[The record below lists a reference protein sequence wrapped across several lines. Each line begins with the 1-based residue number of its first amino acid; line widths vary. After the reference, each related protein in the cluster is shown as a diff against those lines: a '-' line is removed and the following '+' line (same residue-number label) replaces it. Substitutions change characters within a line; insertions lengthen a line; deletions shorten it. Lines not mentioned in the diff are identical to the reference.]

1 MQCDPQRAVIPSKL
15 PLSTFLAVVAA
26 ATALALC
33 SDEAL
38 APSAPEP
45 AGACVPEETFARA
58 AVADPSQ
65 AILVRYVSRRFLVAT
80 QAADRMVGAAYRAAR
95 EVGLDPYLVL
105 AVIAVESRFNPIA
118 ESDMGA
124 KGLMQIIPKYH
135 ARLLAAAGGEAAL
148 LDPEANIGL
157 GARILQAYVY
167 RMGTLEAGLQFYN
180 GALGDASAL
189 YAQKVLAERER
200 LLAVVMS
207 HGSRLSLALQGG

>member
-1 MQCDPQRAVIPSKL
+1 VIASKL
-15 PLSTFLAVVAA
+15 PLPTLLAVVAA

-38 APSAPEP
+38 APPSPEQ
-45 AGACVPEETFARA
+45 AGACVPEETFAHA
-58 AVADPSQ
+58 AATDPSQ

-80 QAADRMVGAAYRAAR
+80 EAADRMVGAAYRAAR

-135 ARLLAAAGGEAAL
+135 ERLLAAAGGEAAL

-167 RMGTLEAGLQFYN
+167 RMGTLEGGLQFYN
-180 GALGDASAL
+180 GALGDASAQ

-200 LLAVVMS
+200 LLAVVAAQANP
-207 HGSRLSLALQGG
+207 LSLALQGG